1 MSRPRVHVRQ
11 RIRKDTMEETGNRP
25 RTFIAVMKVIG
36 VGGGGNNAINRMME
50 AGLQGVEFIG
60 LNTDAQA
67 LRGCHADVRIAIGGD
82 MTQGLGAGNDPAV
95 GEEAAEISADEIR
108 EAVKGA
114 DLIFVTAGKGGG
126 TGTGAAPVVARLAK
140 ETGALTVGVVTRPFT
155 FEGRKRGDQA
165 EGGIDRLKEN
175 VDTLIVVPNDRLL
188 DVADSIP
195 VVEAFRLA
203 DDVLRQGVQAITEI
217 ITEAGEINVDF
228 ADVREVL
235 EGSGTALIG
244 IGHATGEDRARQAA
258 INAIDSP
265 LLESSID
272 GATRVLLNISG
283 GGDLALYEV
292 NEVAE
297 VVARAVDPEASMIF
311 GAVVDQA
318 LTNHVKVT
326 VVASGFRENAR
337 QSQISARAV
346 ERAAPRSGREAGRPR
361 KVVTEPEPVDIP
373 SFLRNR

>member
-1 MSRPRVHVRQ
+1 MQ
-11 RIRKDTMEETGNRP
+11 DTDSQPGR
-25 RTFIAVMKVIG
+25 FIAVIKVVG
-36 VGGGGNNAINRMME
+36 VGGGGNNALNRMIE
-50 AGLQGVEFIG
+50 AGLHNVEFIA

-67 LRGCHADVRIAIGGD
+67 LRGCMADVRIPIGGD
-82 MTQGLGAGNDPAV
+82 MTQGLGAGNDPRI
-95 GEEAAEISADEIR
+95 GEEAAEVSADEIK
-108 EAVKGA
+108 EAIRGA
-114 DLIFVTAGKGGG
+114 DLVFVTAGKGGG
-126 TGTGAAPVVARLAK
+126 TGTGAAPVVARLAM

-155 FEGRKRGDQA
+155 FEGRKRSDQA
-165 EGGIDRLKEN
+165 DVGIERLRDN

-188 DVADSIP
+188 DVADNIP

-217 ITEAGEINVDF
+217 ITETGEINVDF
-228 ADVREVL
+228 ADVRHVL
-235 EGSGTALIG
+235 KGSGTALFG
-244 IGHATGEDRARQAA
+244 IGHATGDDRARQAA

-283 GGDLALYEV
+283 GSDLALYEV

-297 VVARAVDPEASMIF
+297 VVAQAVDPEANMIF
-311 GAVVDQA
+311 GAIVDQA

-326 VVASGFRENAR
+326 VVASGFRD
-337 QSQISARAV
+337 AV
-346 ERAAPRSGREAGRPR
+346 REKTPSRPERPAGRPER
-361 KVVTEPEPVDIP
+361 KSRPGPRDADRDVEPVDIP